1 MEDVEGR
8 EEDREPEVQNYKK
21 YCVIATSLARRGIDS
36 DETRMRPRTDQID
49 QTDPASLTKRTKSNE
64 KNEIDDFP
72 MLLHLLPRILM
83 IRSWIERTLDAHA
96 KEARSAAAVIETCG
110 FRRLPAYFDAALLG
124 RIRCVAV
131 ERVPVPPLASMGL
144 RLFAGF
150 ESKQFRV
157 ETLRRHHLRRHLL
170 CRSSIRPERI
180 PALPRVDP
188 RGAVGLPRV

>member
-1 MEDVEGR
+1 
-8 EEDREPEVQNYKK
+8 
-21 YCVIATSLARRGIDS
+21 
-36 DETRMRPRTDQID
+36 
-49 QTDPASLTKRTKSNE
+49 
-64 KNEIDDFP
+64 

-83 IRSWIERTLDAHA
+83 IRSWIERTLAAHA

-150 ESKQFRV
+150 ESKHYAGITYGDTYFVDRRYDLTEIEGIGPKIAGLLAANGIGSFSRLAKSRLGELQRILESGGPHFRLADPASWP
-157 ETLRRHHLRRHLL
+157 EQAKLAAASDWAGLRELQGKLSRGRR
-170 CRSSIRPERI
+170 
-180 PALPRVDP
+180 V
-188 RGAVGLPRV
+188 